1 MNNRLDRSQT
11 LIRVLKIVSTW
22 LAKQRGLPIVVG
34 VIFIIGGGTLEFL
47 NVAFE
52 SPAVSMV
59 EIIFRTFGLATALV
73 GILMLEP
80 LGQS

>member
-1 MNNRLDRSQT
+1 MKKRIDRSQT
-11 LIRVLKIVSTW
+11 LIKLLNNVSSW

-34 VIFIIGGGTLEFL
+34 VIFITGGGVLEFL

-52 SPAVSMV
+52 SPGVAMV
-59 EIIFRTFGLATALV
+59 EIIFRTFGIVTALI
-73 GILMLEP
+73 GILLLEP

>member
-1 MNNRLDRSQT
+1 MKRIDRSQT
-11 LIRVLKIVSTW
+11 LIKVLERVSTW
-22 LAKQRGLPIVVG
+22 LAKQRGLPIVIG
-34 VIFIIGGGTLEFL
+34 IIFITGGGVLEFL

-52 SPAVSMV
+52 SSAVSMV
-59 EIIFRTFGLATALV
+59 EIIFRTFGIITALI

>member
-1 MNNRLDRSQT
+1 MKRIDRSQT
-11 LIRVLKIVSTW
+11 LIKVLERVSTW
-22 LAKQRGLPIVVG
+22 LAKQRGLPIVIG
-34 VIFIIGGGTLEFL
+34 IIFITGGGVLEFL

-59 EIIFRTFGLATALV
+59 EIIFRTFGIITALI